1 MKKIILST
9 LISTVLSAQLFADC
23 NVLNFGQYIPT
34 QKIKFF
40 GSNDKETGQVVDF
53 QSVYSSKGRFY
64 RDENGKL
71 QLRTFNDA
79 YGEFFNYVKTTAF
92 EECKNNKYQGI
103 VNVDIKYFVDEN
115 NYFFTAT
122 YNHIN

>member
-9 LISTVLSAQLFADC
+9 LLSTVLSAQLFADC
-23 NVLNFGQYIPT
+23 NVLNFGPYIPM
-34 QKIKFF
+34 QKIKLF
-40 GSNDKETGQVVDF
+40 GSNDKETGQVVDY
-53 QSVYSSKGRFY
+53 QSLHSSKGRFY
-64 RDENGKL
+64 RDETGKL

-79 YGEFFNYVKTTAF
+79 YGEFFNYVKDTAS